1 MSDYDQHRNG
11 PPNLLGWILAMVLLG
26 LILVVVLRHFL

>member
-11 PPNLLGWILAMVLLG
+11 PPNLLGWLLTFVLLT
-26 LILVVVLRHFL
+26 LILVVVIRYFL